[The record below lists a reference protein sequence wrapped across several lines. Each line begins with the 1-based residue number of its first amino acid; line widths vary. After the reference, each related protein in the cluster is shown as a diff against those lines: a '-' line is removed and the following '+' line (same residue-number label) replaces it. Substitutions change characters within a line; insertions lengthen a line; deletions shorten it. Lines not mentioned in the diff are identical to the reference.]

1 MPYTLILPGK
11 LAKRQSSRRVAPAP
25 PNRHSSVTAEVT
37 RASQP
42 NTGSHDIQQPALSV
56 QISQQTHSTDITHSK
71 NTNNASSSLDVAD
84 SSKNTSQPAVTKT
97 DSSKNAS
104 QPAVTKTDSS
114 KNASQPAVIKTD
126 SSMNTSQPAVTKTDS
141 SKNTSQ
147 PAVTKTDSSTSPF
160 PSPSKTKSQTQTTE
174 SCLVDCKT
182 VSVPRSLGNDVVE
195 EVRRNTGLSYRKS
208 CIAVG
213 TVLSHIGQHV
223 GDVSELMDRIYKTV
237 VEVEQ
242 YSDHLIAA
250 SFLEDEK
257 LVSITP
263 VS

>member
-25 PNRHSSVTAEVT
+25 PNRHSSETAEVT

-84 SSKNTSQPAVTKT
+84 SSKNASQPAVTKT

-114 KNASQPAVIKTD
+114 KNTC
-126 SSMNTSQPAVTKTDS
+126 
-141 SKNTSQ
+141 Q

>member
-37 RASQP
+37 RASHP

-114 KNASQPAVIKTD
+114 KN
-126 SSMNTSQPAVTKTDS
+126 
-141 SKNTSQ
+141 TSQ

-182 VSVPRSLGNDVVE
+182 VSVPSSLGNDVVE

-242 YSDHLIAA
+242 LSDHLIAA
-250 SFLEDEK
+250 SF
-257 LVSITP
+257 
-263 VS
+263 

>member
-42 NTGSHDIQQPALSV
+42 TTGSHDIQQPALSV

-97 DSSKNAS
+97 DSS
-104 QPAVTKTDSS
+104 
-114 KNASQPAVIKTD
+114 
-126 SSMNTSQPAVTKTDS
+126 
-141 SKNTSQ
+141 
-147 PAVTKTDSSTSPF
+147 TSPF

-182 VSVPRSLGNDVVE
+182 VSVPSSLGNDVVE

-242 YSDHLIAA
+242 YSDHVIAA
-250 SFLEDEK
+250 SILEDEK
-257 LVSITP
+257 LISITP

>member
-37 RASQP
+37 RASHP

-114 KNASQPAVIKTD
+114 KNTC
-126 SSMNTSQPAVTKTDS
+126 
-141 SKNTSQ
+141 Q

-174 SCLVDCKT
+174 SCMVDCKT
-182 VSVPRSLGNDVVE
+182 VSVPSSLGNDVVE

-250 SFLEDEK
+250 SILEDEK

>member
-37 RASQP
+37 RASHP

-114 KNASQPAVIKTD
+114 KNASQPAV
-126 SSMNTSQPAVTKTDS
+126 TKTDS
-141 SKNTSQ
+141 SKNTCQ

-174 SCLVDCKT
+174 SCMVDCKT
-182 VSVPRSLGNDVVE
+182 VSVPSSLGNDVVE

-250 SFLEDEK
+250 SILEDEK

>member
-25 PNRHSSVTAEVT
+25 PNRHSSVTAEVMQ
-37 RASQP
+37 ASQP
-42 NTGSHDIQQPALSV
+42 TTGSHDIQQPALSV

-114 KNASQPAVIKTD
+114 
-126 SSMNTSQPAVTKTDS
+126 
-141 SKNTSQ
+141 
-147 PAVTKTDSSTSPF
+147 TSPF

-182 VSVPRSLGNDVVE
+182 VSVPSSLGNDVVE

-242 YSDHLIAA
+242 YSDC